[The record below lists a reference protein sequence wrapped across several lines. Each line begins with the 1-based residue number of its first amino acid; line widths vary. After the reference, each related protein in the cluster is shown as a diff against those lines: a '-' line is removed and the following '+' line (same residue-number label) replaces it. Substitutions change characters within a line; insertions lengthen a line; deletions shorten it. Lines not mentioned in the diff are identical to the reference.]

1 MSYYISI
8 TGLKLKSMFH
18 TPKFW
23 YYAVPAMIQA
33 KQAPGN
39 ISAQG
44 NVINGV
50 HHTLSVWKD
59 RKSMLNY
66 MRSGNHA
73 QAMKVF
79 DDIATGKTYGYES
92 DMIPTWEEVQ
102 HLYETKGVVKG
113 KAARE
118 ARKLE
123 KNKKQEMESEIERS
137 CEQQEGTIHE
147 MKAF

>member
-1 MSYYISI
+1 MSFYISI
-8 TGLKLKSMFH
+8 TGLELKSMFH

-39 ISAQG
+39 ISAEG
-44 NVINGV
+44 KYINGI
-50 HHTLSVWKD
+50 HHTLSVWDD

-66 MRSGNHA
+66 MRSGNHV

-92 DMIPTWEEVQ
+92 DVIPTWEEVQ
-102 HLYETKGVVKG
+102 HLYETKARVKG

-118 ARKLE
+118 AKKLE
-123 KNKKQEMESEIERS
+123 ENKKMETESESECS
-137 CEQQEGTIHE
+137 CEQQEGTIH
-147 MKAF
+147 